1 MKRTAERVLG
11 IIGVIMM
18 SIGALLVTLL
28 TFMFTSPEGQRQIE
42 TMLQDPEINPTGEDI
57 GFDQVIDYFVA
68 NGWIVVV
75 ALVASIVLGIVAS
88 VLVKKKPVFS
98 GIMWLLAAVISLV
111 TIWYLIILPAI
122 LFVIAGILA
131 LVRKAPPENP
141 EEPARTL

>member
-18 SIGALLVTLL
+18 SIGALLVTIL
-28 TFMFTSPEGQRQIE
+28 TIGFTSPDSQRQIE

-141 EEPARTL
+141 EEPART